1 MTTPITNED
10 LHNRLKEICS
20 SLHGMEKA
28 FPKNEDGSL
37 DVDGHRRYHESM
49 IDAAKAQ
56 EAFWKELKLDLAKKG
71 LWGILVL
78 VIGFAV
84 VGMLAKAGPYLK

>member
-1 MTTPITNED
+1 MSTPITNED
-10 LHNRLKEICS
+10 LDNRLKEICG
-20 SLHGMEKA
+20 SLKSMSKA
-28 FPKNEDGSL
+28 FPRGEDGTL
-37 DVDGHRRYHESM
+37 DVDGHRRFHESM

-84 VGMLAKAGPYLK
+84 VGMLAKAAPFLK